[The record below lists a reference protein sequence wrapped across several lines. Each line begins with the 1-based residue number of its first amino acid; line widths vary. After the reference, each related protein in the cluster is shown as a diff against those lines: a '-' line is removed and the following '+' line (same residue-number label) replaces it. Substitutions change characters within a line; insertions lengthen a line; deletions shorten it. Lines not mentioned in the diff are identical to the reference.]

1 MISNSKAQTR
11 SSLSKDHKYSMTEL
25 NDILAPLNYVDRIKK
40 IYEIYDAKDILV
52 SSSFGTKSV
61 LMLYLISQI
70 CPEQKIYFINTTYHF
85 PETIG
90 YKDYLTSL
98 YNLNVIDVLP
108 NEEEN
113 QLTLEQEWWKD
124 HPRMCC
130 TINKIAPFG
139 PITKLHKVWITG
151 LMSNQ
156 TDVRSRLNYI
166 ESKGDIRKIYPILD
180 LNEELFQQ
188 EIEKHKLQRHPLE
201 MDGFGSVGCKHC
213 TIKGDGREGRWCK
226 TDQTEC
232 GLHTSYFYKK
242 Q

>member
-1 MISNSKAQTR
+1 MTR
-11 SSLSKDHKYSMTEL
+11 NVHIPNKEPILFEHKHSVEELTLILEPLSYIERL
-25 NDILAPLNYVDRIKK
+25 EK
-40 IYEIYDAKDILV
+40 IYELYDPKDILF

-61 LMLYLISQI
+61 LLLHHIAKI
-70 CPEQKIYFINTTYHF
+70 CPEQVIYFINTTYHF

-90 YKDYLTSL
+90 YKDYLTSH
-98 YNLNVIDVLP
+98 YKLNVVDVLP

-113 QLTLEQEWWKD
+113 KLTLDQQWWKD

-130 TINKIAPFG
+130 TINKIAPFD
-139 PITKLHKVWITG
+139 PITKKYKVWITG
-151 LMSNQ
+151 LMSGQ
-156 TDVRSRLNYI
+156 TDIRSRLNYN
-166 ESKGDIRKIYPILD
+166 EQKGDIRKIYPILD
-180 LNEELFQQ
+180 LNNKTFQA
-188 EIEKHKLQRHPLE
+188 EIEKYNLQRHPLE

-213 TIKGDGREGRWCK
+213 TIKGEGREGRWCK